1 MGVFLAVQ
9 RNVQIRES
17 LDNTYVDDR
26 FKWVKNMKYCLNCEK
41 KFDTED
47 ELCPN
52 CGVKLCEMLQDAD
65 DKMNENEAAE
75 IISTMMIT
83 GIL

>member
-1 MGVFLAVQ
+1 MIIPDNVYFVAVQ

-17 LDNTYVDDR
+17 LDNTYV
-26 FKWVKNMKYCLNCEK
+26 
-41 KFDTED
+41 
-47 ELCPN
+47 
-52 CGVKLCEMLQDAD
+52 D

>member
-1 MGVFLAVQ
+1 MG
-9 RNVQIRES
+9 NYDREKA
-17 LDNTYVDDR
+17 LNDNSR
-26 FKWVKNMKYCLNCEK
+26 QCLFRCCAK
-41 KFDTED
+41 KCADTED

-52 CGVKLCEMLQDAD
+52 CGVKLCEMPQDAD

>member
-1 MGVFLAVQ
+1 MSIIG
-9 RNVQIRES
+9 S
-17 LDNTYVDDR
+17 
-26 FKWVKNMKYCLNCEK
+26 KGVKNMKYCLNCKK

-47 ELCPN
+47 ELCPK
-52 CGVKLCEMLQDAD
+52 CGTKLCEISQDAD
-65 DKMNENEAAE
+65 DEMNENEAAE